1 SAKTGSPKP
10 SPKKCC
16 APRPTSMAPNAP
28 MRMAEARLTLGVIA
42 ARDGDIDEALA
53 RGRQALQAKRQSV
66 PHLIMVGEELRGVLD
81 ARYPGDPDVA
91 EFSQRLRNL
100 TPVR

>member
-1 SAKTGSPKP
+1 
-10 SPKKCC
+10 
-16 APRPTSMAPNAP
+16 
-28 MRMAEARLTLGVIA
+28 
-42 ARDGDIDEALA
+42 
-53 RGRQALQAKRQSV
+53 
-66 PHLIMVGEELRGVLD
+66 MVGEELRGVLE